1 MSSRDEWTTGTRGEF
16 HHFSSRSLARN
27 IRAGHQGIVAGGP
40 IVHVSRR
47 SSSPAAASS
56 TVHATSEL
64 SGGGR
69 VLSVIQA
76 PRRSSSLMAASSTVH
91 AMSELIASGCVLL
104 APRLS
109 TSTIALSP
117 IVVTTHI
124 HQLRCRARAAP
135 QHGTSLRFSNGGQA
149 PRAIAVLSWRE

>member
-27 IRAGHQGIVAGGP
+27 IRVSGAGHQGIVAGGP

-76 PRRSSSLMAASSTVH
+76 PRRSSSLMAASFTVH
-91 AMSELIASGCVLL
+91 AMSELIASSRVLL

-109 TSTIALSP
+109 TSTTALSRP
-117 IVVTTHI
+117 
-124 HQLRCRARAAP
+124 
-135 QHGTSLRFSNGGQA
+135 S
-149 PRAIAVLSWRE
+149 